1 MERDADA
8 GPPAMV
14 QHAEVVRVDAT
25 RRGNWGPCRCKGT
38 RDAGRRGANLG
49 SRCADAGHVARGR
62 RRRAEAAGIGA
73 THKGRGN

>member
-1 MERDADA
+1 VERDTDT

-14 QHAEVVRVDAT
+14 QHAEVVRVNAT
-25 RRGNWGPCRCKGT
+25 RRRNWGPCRCKGT

-62 RRRAEAAGIGA
+62 HRRAEAARIG
-73 THKGRGN
+73 TTRKGHGN